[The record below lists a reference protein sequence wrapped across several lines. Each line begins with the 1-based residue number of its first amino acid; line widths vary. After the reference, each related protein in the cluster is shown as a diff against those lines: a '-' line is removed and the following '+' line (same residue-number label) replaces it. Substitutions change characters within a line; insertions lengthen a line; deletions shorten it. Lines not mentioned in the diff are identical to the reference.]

1 MVMSLCLQTWSEAAD
16 EVAYLFQKTATRG
29 SLRGN
34 HTQGEQMRI
43 GRQGSETLTTVG
55 SEKALVFKQHE
66 IRLVRSDGQ
75 EMEVK
80 RHISSQENTEVD
92 N

>member
-1 MVMSLCLQTWSEAAD
+1 
-16 EVAYLFQKTATRG
+16 
-29 SLRGN
+29 
-34 HTQGEQMRI
+34 MRI